1 MKTFRNILLLL
12 LIFSTSFSAEC
23 QKSTTKAKV
32 KSVVIT
38 EEKFNVLIK
47 KQFKESET
55 YYDLK
60 GNIIEEITYKEG
72 KMNKHF
78 KYQYDADNNK
88 IKEEEYDPSGRI
100 IEYSE
105 YKIEN
110 GLRTEKVVFD
120 SNKNMK
126 SKKTYTYTTFQ

>member
-1 MKTFRNILLLL
+1 MRTIRNAIMVIMVL
-12 LIFSTSFSAEC
+12 STGISAEC
-23 QKSTTKAKV
+23 QKSTAKGTV

-38 EEKFNVLIK
+38 EEKFNMLIK

-55 YYDLK
+55 YYDVK

-78 KYQYDADNNK
+78 KYQYDSDDNK

-110 GLRTEKVVFD
+110 GLRTQKVVFD
-120 SNKNMK
+120 GNNNMK
-126 SKKTYTYTTFQ
+126 SKKTYSYTTYR

>member
-1 MKTFRNILLLL
+1 M
-12 LIFSTSFSAEC
+12 
-23 QKSTTKAKV
+23 V

-38 EEKFNVLIK
+38 EEKFNMLIK

-78 KYQYDADNNK
+78 KYQYDADDNK
-88 IKEEEYDPSGRI
+88 VKEEEYDPSGRI

-110 GLRTEKVVFD
+110 GLRTEKVVLD
-120 SNKNMK
+120 GNKNMK
-126 SKKTYTYTTFQ
+126 SKKTYTYTTYQ